1 VHARHILAWRGT
13 NVYGDLVK
21 LLAFMNWVHFFFH
34 NNFSLLIT
42 NSKVELQKSLKWSYI
57 YLCLASHHYLL
68 YFVRW
73 VHWCQVWRISAAQ
86 LFNTV
91 NGELVSC
98 LGRKNRASQLN
109 QHHRCLPLG
118 SKLFQGIAT
127 MTYTRSHTR
136 PSQKDLGCVVYP
148 TEYTEL
154 QPLLSGVHS
163 VMRVKSVLAGEG
175 GGCTPTPSH
184 YIYPHQ

>member
-1 VHARHILAWRGT
+1 MHARHILACRGT

-21 LLAFMNWVHFFFH
+21 LLTFISWVNLFFD

-42 NSKVELQKSLKWSYI
+42 DSKVELQKILKRSYI
-57 YLCLASHHYLL
+57 YLCLASHHYLI

-73 VHWCQVWRISAAQ
+73 VHWCQVWRISAEQ

-109 QHHRCLPLG
+109 PRHSDVYC
-118 SKLFQGIAT
+118 SAGIFSRGWQPW
-127 MTYTRSHTR
+127 RSQDHT
-136 PSQKDLGCVVYP
+136 PSQKDLG
-148 TEYTEL
+148 
-154 QPLLSGVHS
+154 
-163 VMRVKSVLAGEG
+163 VMVN
-175 GGCTPTPSH
+175 P
-184 YIYPHQ
+184 

>member
-1 VHARHILAWRGT
+1 MHARHILAWRGT

-21 LLAFMNWVHFFFH
+21 LLAFLGWVHFFFH

-42 NSKVELQKSLKWSYI
+42 DSKVELQKSLRWSYI
-57 YLCLASHHYLL
+57 YLCLASHHYLI

-73 VHWCQVWRISAAQ
+73 VHWGQVWRISAAQ

-109 QHHRCLPLG
+109 QHYSDVYHSAVNFSRGWQPWRTQDDTLGQVRKIWAVWLLHLPPWL
-118 SKLFQGIAT
+118 Q
-127 MTYTRSHTR
+127 YT
-136 PSQKDLGCVVYP
+136 
-148 TEYTEL
+148 
-154 QPLLSGVHS
+154 
-163 VMRVKSVLAGEG
+163 
-175 GGCTPTPSH
+175 
-184 YIYPHQ
+184 